1 MKRIVSF
8 LLIVMILTTQFFC
21 APSISYGNPSNG
33 TSATNAPT
41 GAPKSTSAPNSGNKI
56 SSTTKPGATKVPTKV
71 TWPKAPTIEA
81 ESAIIMEVSTGTIL
95 YEKNIYDK
103 HYPASITKILTS
115 LIAIEN
121 SSLDDVVT
129 FSYDS
134 VHSLE
139 YGSTHIGMREGE
151 QITMTDCLYALLLA
165 SANEVA
171 NAMAEHVSGSREEFA
186 KLMNDYAKRLGCVNS
201 NFVNPSGLHNDN
213 HYTCAYDMALIS
225 REALAN
231 DTFRLID
238 SSRTYVVP
246 MTNLVDQQRPVAH
259 HHQMFMGNK
268 VGFTQYK
275 YEGCFGGKTGY
286 TDTARNTL
294 VTFAKRD
301 DMELICVVMRTSVH
315 GQYKD
320 STALLDYGFNNFT
333 KHSITDLEGNNSSLN
348 DGSALFTRYFS
359 ICDIS
364 NSLITIGSDASLV
377 LPSTVPYSDAVK
389 EIAYYDDITLT
400 TGANV
405 IGKITYTYGEK
416 EVGQTNIIM
425 NCDSDILSTKIDLP
439 SDLKTVDDDALTEED
454 EESFFS
460 RIPFGKIFTIIGLI
474 IVGLIVLR
482 LIMVFLYKRR
492 RRFRRSYRRYKRFMA
507 SRTTSRRRSYDRSS
521 WSVSEKTRTSPRS
534 KKRRRRRNGYR

>member
-1 MKRIVSF
+1 MNIKRILSF
-8 LLIVMILTTQFFC
+8 LLIAMIMTTQFFC
-21 APSISYGNPSNG
+21 EPFISYGNPSNE
-33 TSATNAPT
+33 TSP
-41 GAPKSTSAPNSGNKI
+41 
-56 SSTTKPGATKVPTKV
+56 TKPPANIF
-71 TWPKAPTIEA
+71 WPKAPVIEA
-81 ESAIIMEVSTGTIL
+81 ESAIVMEVSTGTIL

-129 FSYDS
+129 FSHDS
-134 VHSLE
+134 VYSLE

-171 NAMAEHVSGSREEFA
+171 NAMAEHVSGTRAEFA
-186 KLMNDYAKRLGCVNS
+186 TLMNDYAKRIGCVNS
-201 NFVNPSGLHNDN
+201 NFVNPSGLHDDN

-246 MTNLVDQQRPVAH
+246 MTNLVDQERPVAH

-268 VGFTQYK
+268 AGFTQYK

-320 STALLDYGFNNFT
+320 STALLDYGFNNFS
-333 KHSITDLEGNNSSLN
+333 KHSITQLEGNNSSID

-364 NSLITIGSDASLV
+364 NSLITIGSDASLI

-389 EIAYYDDITLT
+389 EITYYDNITLT
-400 TGANV
+400 NGANV
-405 IGKITYTYGEK
+405 IGKITYTYGDK
-416 EVGQTNIIM
+416 EIGQTNIIM

-439 SDLKTVDDDALTEED
+439 SDLKTVDDTALTNED
-454 EESFFS
+454 EEGFFS
-460 RIPFGKIFTIIGLI
+460 KIPFKKIFTWIGII
-474 IVGLIVLR
+474 IVALVVLR
-482 LIMVFLYKRR
+482 LVMVFLHRRR
-492 RRFRRSYRRYKRFMA
+492 RRFRRTYRRYKRFMA
-507 SRTTSRRRSYDRSS
+507 SRVASRRRSYNERT
-521 WSVSEKTRTSPRS
+521 WSIPGKARTSPRT
-534 KKRRRRRNGYR
+534 RRRRKNGYR

>member
-1 MKRIVSF
+1 MTHFILYYYFESLVFIYMKRILCF
-8 LLIVMILTTQFFC
+8 LLVSIIFANQLLCTPHTTYGQ
-21 APSISYGNPSNG
+21 PSD
-33 TSATNAPT
+33 
-41 GAPKSTSAPNSGNKI
+41 
-56 SSTTKPGATKVPTKV
+56 KV
-71 TWPKAPTIEA
+71 TATSKPNTDGSKSGVQWPTAPTIEA
-81 ESAIIMEVSTGTIL
+81 ESAIVMEVSTGTIL

-103 HYPASITKILTS
+103 HYPASITKILTA

-121 SSLDDVVT
+121 SSLDDTVT

-171 NAMAEHVSGSREEFA
+171 NAIAEHVSTTQADFA
-186 KLMNDYAKRLGCVNS
+186 VLMNEYAKSLGCVNS
-201 NFVNPSGLHNDN
+201 NFVNPSGLHDDN

-246 MTNLVDQQRPVAH
+246 MTNLVDQERPVAH

-268 VGFTQYK
+268 AGFTQYK

-301 DMELICVVMRTSVH
+301 DMELICVVMKTSVH
-315 GQYKD
+315 GQYTD
-320 STALLDYGFNNFT
+320 STALLDYGFNNFS
-333 KHSITDLEGNNSSLN
+333 KHSITDLESTDTALDDN
-348 DGSALFTRYFS
+348 SALFTRYFT
-359 ICDIS
+359 ICDFS
-364 NSLITIGSDASLV
+364 NSLITIGEDAHII
-377 LPSTVPYSDAVK
+377 LPSTVSYEDAKK
-389 EIAYYDDITLT
+389 EIVYYEDIVLNAGT
-400 TGANV
+400 NV
-405 IGKITYTYGEK
+405 IGKISYSYNDK
-416 EVGQTNIIM
+416 LVGQTNIIM

-439 SDLKTVDDDALTEED
+439 TDLKTVEDDETVED
-454 EESFFS
+454 EEPSFFS
-460 RIPFGKIFTIIGLI
+460 KIPFKTIFKWIG
-474 IVGLIVLR
+474 IVLIVLVTLR
-482 LIMVFLYKRR
+482 LILAILYRKRKRLR
-492 RRFRRSYRRYKRFMA
+492 RGFRKYKRFMA
-507 SRTTSRRRSYDRSS
+507 AKTSSYYRTLNSRKDKRSS
-521 WSVSEKTRTSPRS
+521 SPRINFS
-534 KKRRRRRNGYR
+534 TQNRNRRGRRHH

>member
-1 MKRIVSF
+1 MKRIISF

-21 APSISYGNPSNG
+21 APSISYGNPSNE
-33 TSATNAPT
+33 T
-41 GAPKSTSAPNSGNKI
+41 GAPKSTNAPNSGTKVT
-56 SSTTKPGATKVPTKV
+56 STAKPDTTKVKSNV

-81 ESAIIMEVSTGTIL
+81 ESAIVMEVSTGTIL

-103 HYPASITKILTS
+103 HYPASITKILTA

-129 FSYDS
+129 FSHDS

-151 QITMTDCLYALLLA
+151 QITMKDCLYALLLA

-171 NAMAEHVSGSREEFA
+171 NAMGEHVSGSREDFA

-201 NFVNPSGLHNDN
+201 NFVNPSGLHNDD

-231 DTFRLID
+231 DTFRVVD

-246 MTNLVDQQRPVAH
+246 MTNLVDQERPVAH

-268 VGFTQYK
+268 AGFTQYK

-333 KHSITDLEGNNSSLN
+333 KHSITQLEDNNSILN

-389 EIAYYDDITLT
+389 DITYYDDITLT

-405 IGKITYTYGEK
+405 IGKITYTYGDK

-425 NCDSDILSTKIDLP
+425 NCDNDILSTKIDLP
-439 SDLKTVDDDALTEED
+439 SDLKTVDDEVLTEDD
-454 EESFFS
+454 EESFFDK
-460 RIPFGKIFTIIGLI
+460 IPFKKIFITIVLI
-474 IVGLIVLR
+474 LVGLIVLR
-482 LIMVFLYKRR
+482 LLMVFLYNRR
-492 RRFRRSYRRYKRFMA
+492 RRIRRSYRRYRRFMA
-507 SRTTSRRRSYDRSS
+507 SRTASRRKAYNRNS
-521 WSVSEKTRTSPRS
+521 WSVSGKTRTSPKS
-534 KKRRRRRNGYR
+534 RRRRKNRYR

>member
-21 APSISYGNPSNG
+21 APSISYGNPSNE
-33 TSATNAPT
+33 T
-41 GAPKSTSAPNSGNKI
+41 
-56 SSTTKPGATKVPTKV
+56 GATKVPTKV

-225 REALAN
+225 RAALAN
-231 DTFRLID
+231 ETFRLVD

-268 VGFTQYK
+268 AGFTQYK

-301 DMELICVVMRTSVH
+301 DMELICVVMKTSVH

-333 KHSITDLEGNNSSLN
+333 KHSIKELENTDLTIN

-359 ICDIS
+359 ICDFS
-364 NSLITIGSDASLV
+364 NSLITIGSDSSLV

-389 EIAYYDDITLT
+389 EITYYDNIALT

-405 IGKITYTYGEK
+405 IGKISYTYGDK
-416 EVGQTNIIM
+416 AVGQTNIIM

-439 SDLKTVDDDALTEED
+439 SDLKTVDDNNLSEED

-460 RIPFGKIFTIIGLI
+460 KIPFKKIFTIIGIIAGTLIVGRLI
-474 IVGLIVLR
+474 IA
-482 LIMVFLYKRR
+482 FLYRKRR
-492 RRFRRSYRRYKRFMA
+492 HIRRGYRRYRRFMA
-507 SRTTSRRRSYDRSS
+507 SRTSSRRSRYNRPSLSS
-521 WSVSEKTRTSPRS
+521 MKAMTSPRS
-534 KKRRRRRNGYR
+534 RRRRRGNRYR